1 MSVVWCL
8 DVAKLLS
15 LMLYYEEKKVWVGK
29 FVKWFKE
36 MDDGEND
43 SEAKVYKSQ
52 DSDEID
58 EREKYFEVD
67 GKLVQ

>member
-1 MSVVWCL
+1 ML
-8 DVAKLLS
+8 DC
-15 LMLYYEEKKVWVGK
+15 EKIKVRVGK

-43 SEAKVYKSQ
+43 SESKVYKSQ

-67 GKLVQ
+67 GKLVQQFMQKGNVIS

>member
-1 MSVVWCL
+1 
-8 DVAKLLS
+8 
-15 LMLYYEEKKVWVGK
+15 
-29 FVKWFKE
+29 

-67 GKLVQ
+67 GKLVQQFMQKGNVIS